1 MDAVDSIAT
10 HCPYCALQCGLL
22 ARATPSLSVV
32 GDRTFPV
39 NEGAV
44 CIKGWH
50 AAAVVD
56 HPERLR
62 QPLARDESGALV
74 PVGWRYALDRLAGAI
89 AATRRAHGPDAVGL
103 LGSGALTNEK
113 AYLLGKFARV
123 AVGTANIDYNGRYC
137 MSSGAAASQRAFGL
151 DRGLPFPLAD
161 LEYADLIVLVGSNP
175 AETMPPFMRF
185 IEAQQRRGG
194 RVLVIDPRRS
204 ATAARADLHL
214 RPQPGADLALANG
227 LLHVLVRDGL
237 IDREYVA
244 RRTEGFARVRGVVAA
259 YWPEHVERLT
269 GIPDAQIERA
279 ARLIGEAR
287 RGYVLTGRG
296 PEQQSQG
303 VANALSYVNLA
314 LARGWPGRPG
324 SGFGCL
330 TGQGNGQGGREHGQ
344 KADQLPGYRSI
355 ADPAARRAVAEVWGV
370 PPESLPGPGRSAYEL
385 LESCG
390 AEGGVRT
397 LFVMG
402 FNPVMSSPGS
412 NDVVRRL
419 RQLDF
424 LAVADVFLSET
435 ARMADLVLPAAQWAE
450 EDGTMTNLEGRVIR
464 RRRVVAP
471 PPGVASDIGILTGI
485 AERLG
490 CGDRFQYAS
499 PEAVFDELARATR
512 GAPADYSGIS
522 YARIDAE
529 RGVYWPCP
537 DVTHPGTPRLFLD
550 RFATASGRALFHAV
564 RHTGVAEAPDRE
576 YPLALT
582 TGRVLAHYQTG
593 AMTRRVAPLAAAAGA
608 PAADIHPQTA
618 TRFGIVDGRPLVLRT
633 RRGEARV
640 TARITRDIRPDTV
653 FVPFHWPDDQSA
665 NRLTNTALDP
675 TSRMPELK
683 VCAVRVEP
691 QTDADGFG
699 PQTVTETCEPQTG
712 TDKFR
717 PQTGTDEHRRT

>member
-1 MDAVDSIAT
+1 MSAAADSLAT
-10 HCPYCALQCGLL
+10 HCPYCALQCGLI
-22 ARATPSLSVV
+22 ARPAPSLSVV
-32 GDRTFPV
+32 GDRAFPV
-39 NEGAV
+39 NEGAL
-44 CIKGWH
+44 CIKGWS
-50 AAAVVD
+50 AAEVVS
-56 HPERLR
+56 HPDRLR
-62 QPLARDESGALV
+62 QPLARDESGALA
-74 PVGWRYALDRLAGAI
+74 PVGWRYALDRLASAI
-89 AATRRAHGPDAVGL
+89 AETRRAHGADAVGI

-137 MSSGAAASQRAFGL
+137 MSSGAAANLRAFGL

-161 LEYADLIVLVGSNP
+161 LEHADLIVLAGSNP

-185 IEAQQRRGG
+185 LEAQQRRGG
-194 RVLVIDPRRS
+194 HVLVIDPRRS

-214 RPQPGADLALANG
+214 RPAPGADTALANG
-227 LLHVLVRDGL
+227 LLHVLVREGW

-244 RRTEGFARVRGVVAA
+244 RRTEGFQRARAMVAG

-269 GIPDAQIERA
+269 GISEAQIERA
-279 ARLIGEAR
+279 ASLIGHAR
-287 RGYVLTGRG
+287 SGFVLTGRG

-303 VANALSYVNLA
+303 VANALAYINIA

-324 SGFGCL
+324 SGYGCL

-385 LESCG
+385 LQSCG
-390 AEGGVRT
+390 AEQGVRT

-402 FNPVMSSPGS
+402 FNPVMSSPAAE
-412 NDVVRRL
+412 DVTRRL
-419 RQLDF
+419 KSLDF
-424 LAVADVFLSET
+424 LAVSDVFLSET
-435 ARMADLVLPAAQWAE
+435 AQLADLVLPAAQWAE

-471 PPGVASDIGILTGI
+471 PPGVASDIGILTGL

-490 CGDRFQYAS
+490 CGDRFHYAS

-529 RGVYWPCP
+529 QGVFWPCP
-537 DVTHPGTPRLFLD
+537 SIEHPGTPRLFLD
-550 RFATASGRALFHAV
+550 RFATASGRAQFHAV
-564 RHTGVAEAPDRE
+564 RHAAAAETPDRE
-576 YPLALT
+576 YPLTLT

-593 AMTRRVAPLAAAAGA
+593 AMTRRVPALTKAAG
-608 PAADIHPQTA
+608 PAFADLHPQTA
-618 TRFGIVDGRPLVLRT
+618 TRHGITDGAIFTVRT
-633 RRGEARV
+633 RRGAARV
-640 TARITRDIRPDTV
+640 TARVTRDIRPDTV
-653 FVPFHWPDDQSA
+653 FVPFHWPDEQSA
-665 NRLTNTALDP
+665 NRLTNGALDP
-675 TSRMPELK
+675 TSRMPEFK
-683 VCAVRVEP
+683 VCAASIEP
-691 QTDADGFG
+691 GS
-699 PQTVTETCEPQTG
+699 
-712 TDKFR
+712 
-717 PQTGTDEHRRT
+717 